1 MVRTKIY
8 EPKGFKMAIA
18 RRVKLGDV
26 VKSAAIVGIEN
37 YETKAKA
44 TLDSKID
51 RINSKN
57 ELSTMK
63 NLIKISEMKLE
74 ISSMELED
82 ILAKIVE
89 AKAELNKINEEIA
102 KKSV

>member
-1 MVRTKIY
+1 
-8 EPKGFKMAIA
+8 MAIA

-44 TLDSKID
+44 TLGSEID
-51 RINSKN
+51 RKNSVNKKAT
-57 ELSTMK
+57 LK
-63 NLIKISEMKLE
+63 NLIEISEMELE
-74 ISSMELED
+74 ISSMKLED
-82 ILAKIVE
+82 ILAQIVE
-89 AKAELNKINEEIA
+89 AEAKLNKINEEIA